1 MINLPVTE
9 KTDDPGFVPG
19 VSHFQVDLPTGTSLI
34 AATSLALSQH
44 GEIVGVTLREIASCD
59 ARTGSADTILRAIVS
74 ESQRQVARYPASSPA
89 HVNLGLALLN
99 CGELDQAAK
108 AFEQALHIDP
118 TQCLPT
124 ASLAQ

>member
-44 GEIVGVTLREIASCD
+44 GEVVEVTLVENASCD

-74 ESQRQVARYPASSPA
+74 ESQRQVERYPASSPA

-118 TQCLPT
+118 TQYLQV
-124 ASLAQ
+124 LHK